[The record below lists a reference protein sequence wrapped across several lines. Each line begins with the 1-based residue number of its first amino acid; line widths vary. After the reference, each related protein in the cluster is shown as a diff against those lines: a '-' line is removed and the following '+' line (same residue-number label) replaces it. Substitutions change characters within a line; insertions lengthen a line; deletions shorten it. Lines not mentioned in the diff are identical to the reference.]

1 MANLDGGT
9 EHITALRD
17 FCEFLWGLSD
27 TIETRAHIVGLS
39 GFPEMCKG
47 LGDSPDADRACE
59 AYGDLQIALTDCA
72 LMVNDLTDHLELV
85 NDPVVRDWQG
95 RRDMLSAELPSRAR
109 QNDQQGQ
116 MG

>member
-1 MANLDGGT
+1 MAKLDGSA

-27 TIETRAHIVGLS
+27 TIETLAHIVGLS
-39 GFPEMCKG
+39 GYPETCKG

-72 LMVNDLTDHLELV
+72 VVVDDLTDRLEAA
-85 NDPVVRDWQG
+85 NDPIVRDWQG
-95 RRDMLSAELPSRAR
+95 RRDMLSAELPPYSSAR
-109 QNDQQGQ
+109 QGQ
-116 MG
+116 DK

>member
-1 MANLDGGT
+1 MAKLDGGT

-27 TIETRAHIVGLS
+27 TIQARAEIVGLS
-39 GFPEMCKG
+39 GFPEACKG

-72 LMVNDLTDHLELV
+72 LMVDVLTDHLELV

-95 RRDMLSAELPSRAR
+95 RRDMLSTELPTSRDMW
-109 QNDQQGQ
+109 QNDQQ
-116 MG
+116 

>member
-1 MANLDGGT
+1 MTKLDGGT

-17 FCEFLWGLSD
+17 FCEFLYGLSD
-27 TIETRAHIVGLS
+27 TIEDLAQAVGLS
-39 GFPEMCKG
+39 GFPERRKG

-72 LMVNDLTDHLELV
+72 VMVDDLTDRLEMV

-95 RRDMLSAELPSRAR
+95 RRDMLSAELPSPR
-109 QNDQQGQ
+109 DV
-116 MG
+116 